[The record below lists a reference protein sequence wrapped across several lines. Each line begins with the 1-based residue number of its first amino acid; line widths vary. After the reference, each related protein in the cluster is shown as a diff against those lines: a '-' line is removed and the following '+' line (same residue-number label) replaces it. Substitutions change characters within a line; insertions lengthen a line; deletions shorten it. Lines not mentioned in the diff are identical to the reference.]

1 MCDRESRRA
10 MRAPTGLTHPVMF
23 SGCSRFRELTM
34 KSVGVDA
41 LIDPNRNI
49 AMRSQDNVGSCL
61 FKFPHPPS
69 FLGRLYIMV
78 RLPLAIARF

>member
-1 MCDRESRRA
+1 
-10 MRAPTGLTHPVMF
+10 
-23 SGCSRFRELTM
+23 M

-69 FLGRLYIMV
+69 FLGHLYIMV
-78 RLPLAIARF
+78 QLPLAIVRF

>member
-1 MCDRESRRA
+1 
-10 MRAPTGLTHPVMF
+10 
-23 SGCSRFRELTM
+23 M

-61 FKFPHPPS
+61 FKFPHTPS
-69 FLGRLYIMV
+69 FLGQLYIMV
-78 RLPLAIARF
+78 QLPLAVIIILIRCAEHHWFAMTCVIRYQKEDFGSHYPS